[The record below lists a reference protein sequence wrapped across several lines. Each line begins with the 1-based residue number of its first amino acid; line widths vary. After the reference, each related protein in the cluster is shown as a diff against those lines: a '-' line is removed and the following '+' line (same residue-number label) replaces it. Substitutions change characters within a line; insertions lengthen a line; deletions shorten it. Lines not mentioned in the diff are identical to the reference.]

1 MYYISVVLY
10 SKKLNMR
17 KDIGMTT
24 EQITNAIPPELMA
37 WLTETFSS
45 FAAIAVVVFLG
56 FALWGAFQGFRRSIF
71 RQVIHVGVT
80 FITAVIA
87 FSLTAGACEAIL
99 QSFIDLTPAEFVAT
113 LEQSLLENG
122 IVLTEEVKSVL
133 STFDMATIGY
143 ALALI
148 INTIAAPAVF
158 AVLFGIAGL
167 VGKIVTS
174 ILCFFVPKGQ
184 TLTYKILGVVGGV
197 LEGALIAG
205 VVLLPL
211 VGWVNIAGGAVDVI
225 RENAPADDEAAV
237 EIVEFYDDIVLPL
250 EKHAIFQMVGG
261 LGGNAALEKLA
272 TIDVDGQKKDL
283 RDEFNVVVK
292 LGYDIS
298 KLSETDFLALTE
310 GDKSIIDGIVNECD
324 SSIIVSRI
332 TCGVVNGIA
341 DAISGG
347 VIPVQVTDTYYNIL
361 MEAVAILGSEK
372 TNPATLGQNLTTF
385 KNVYYTLSDNGVLAV
400 FKKGENGA
408 VATEGDI
415 TAALTNKD
423 ENGDTVLNKVINELD
438 KNENTRSLIPLVGK
452 LAMAALYDSLGIPE
466 GSEEAY
472 EQVKETI
479 QEVLTV
485 DTSDPNA
492 KETIEES
499 LTETL
504 ESIGITVSNNGEE
517 GTISSEAIEVMAEYV
532 MEKQD
537 EIKEKLE
544 QENID
549 VENISDADILN
560 VILSYYT
567 SFLEENQ

>member
-1 MYYISVVLY
+1 
-10 SKKLNMR
+10 
-17 KDIGMTT
+17 MTT
-24 EQITNAIPPELMA
+24 EQITNSIPPELMA

-71 RQVIHVGVT
+71 RQVIHVVVT

-87 FSLTAGACEAIL
+87 FSLTSGACDAIL

-122 IVLTEEVKSVL
+122 VVLTEEVKGVL
-133 STFDMATIGY
+133 ATFDMATIGY

-158 AVLFGIAGL
+158 AILFGLIAL

-174 ILCFFVPKGQ
+174 VLCFFVPKGQ

-237 EIVEFYDDIVLPL
+237 EIVEFYDEIVLPL

-261 LGGNAALEKLA
+261 LGGDAALEKIA
-272 TIDVDGQKKDL
+272 TVEIDGQKKDL
-283 RDEFNVVVK
+283 RNEFNVVIK

-310 GDKSIIDGIVNECD
+310 GDKSIIDGIVDECD

-400 FKKGENGA
+400 FKQGEDGA
-408 VATEGDI
+408 TATEGDI

-423 ENGDTVLNKVINELD
+423 ENGDTVLNKIINELD

-492 KETIEES
+492 KETIEQS

-504 ESIGITVSNNGEE
+504 ENIGITVSDNGTD

-549 VENISDADILN
+549 IENISDADILN

-567 SFLEENQ
+567 NFLEGNQ